1 MHQMAILSLIKSN
14 LDLTISHLWPIVVLK
29 KWLIVKSIKNIVKQS
44 DNQIGITTAN
54 MFKYVW

>member
-14 LDLTISHLWPIVVLK
+14 LDLTSHLWPIIVLK

-54 MFKYVW
+54 V

>member
-14 LDLTISHLWPIVVLK
+14 LDLTISHLWPIIVLK
-29 KWLIVKSIKNIVKQS
+29 KWLIVKSIKSIVKQS

-54 MFKYVW
+54 V